1 MQVKNVLVCIGDITA
16 AFQASI
22 VNVISAEARRI
33 GAAVMYCVNSSARG
47 VNALFGAIEM
57 HVVDIP
63 DIKRFD
69 GIIIAPDTYGIEG
82 MAEYI
87 IDYFK
92 REANCPVVSV
102 RAFTPGVYNV
112 IGDDYNSQVE
122 MIEHF
127 IHEHHFNRIAYM
139 AGRLD
144 LEDGRQRLQAYLD
157 TMHKYGMEVPE
168 GMIYYGD
175 YWRNRGDD
183 AVNWFITKNEEVPQA
198 VVCANDYMAVSL
210 CDAFVHRGYRVP
222 QDVCISGYDDLEE
235 AQFQIPPLTT
245 MHVPH
250 NEMGKAAIHILKN
263 IWEGKPQE
271 ETVCLQLSPRFRN
284 SCGCERNLNIAPFQR
299 LFRDKENLQRAMHH
313 GTYMNLEFEGS
324 DTLAELMF
332 SAYTYIKGQGLGEMY
347 FCFCDEEERQ
357 NNVAEMAGKFTDH
370 MILKAI
376 VTDEGVTMLEERF
389 DRGDVLPEGY
399 HDYSQP
405 LFLTSLHEKD
415 YCFGYVAFRN
425 LDLEK
430 SKYYLKN
437 LVFTL
442 ISSMERIRIFE
453 EVKSV
458 SELREQS
465 YVDALTSLPNRR
477 AMEHT
482 MKKLYERLERTGQ
495 CFCIV
500 SIDMDGLKY
509 INDTYG
515 HVEGDSAL
523 IALGEILSHHS
534 HPYGIS
540 ARIGGDEFLA
550 LFPSEDESEAV
561 AWEQTVQKE
570 IAEYNERSTKPYEL
584 SASIGFYYCRKGMNM
599 LACMREA
606 DKRMYQEK
614 KTKKHARG

>member
-1 MQVKNVLVCIGDITA
+1 MNVKNVLVCIGDVTSE
-16 AFQASI
+16 FQSNIVSI
-22 VNVISAEARRI
+22 IAAEARRI
-33 GAAVMYCVNSSARG
+33 GAAVMCCANSSARG

-63 DIKRFD
+63 DSKRFD
-69 GIIIAPDTYGIEG
+69 GIILVPDTFGIDG
-82 MAEYI
+82 MAEYVTE
-87 IDYFK
+87 YFK
-92 REANCPVVSV
+92 KEATCPIIAV
-102 RAFTPGVYNV
+102 RAYTEGCYNV
-112 IGDDYNSQVE
+112 VGDDYGSQVE

-127 IHEHHFNRIAYM
+127 IQEHHFTRIAYM

-144 LEDGRQRLQAYLD
+144 LEDGRKRLQAYLD
-157 TMHKYGMEVPE
+157 TMSKHGMEVTE

-175 YWRNRGDD
+175 YWRNRGNEAAD
-183 AVNWFITKNEEVPQA
+183 WFIQKNNELPQA

-210 CDAFVHRGYRVP
+210 CDAFIHRGYRIP
-222 QDVCISGYDDLEE
+222 QDICISGYDDTEE

-245 MHVPH
+245 MHVPQD
-250 NEMGKAAIHILKN
+250 EMGRAAVRILKN
-263 IWEGKPQE
+263 IWENKEQE
-271 ETVCLQLSPRFRN
+271 ATVQLQLTPRYRN
-284 SCGCERNLNIAPFQR
+284 SCGCERDLNMAAFQR

-313 GTYMNLEFEGS
+313 STYMNLEFEGS

-332 SAYTYIKGQGLGEMY
+332 STYTYVKGLGLGEMY

-357 NNVAEMAGKFTDH
+357 SNVAEMVGKYTEH
-370 MILKAI
+370 MVLKAI
-376 VTDEGVTMLEERF
+376 VNDNGVTMLEERF
-389 DRGDVLPEGY
+389 ERKDVLPEVY
-399 HDYSQP
+399 HDYSRP
-405 LFLTSLHEKD
+405 LVLMALHEKD
-415 YCFGYVAFRN
+415 YCFGYVAFRD
-425 LDLEK
+425 LDFEAC
-430 SKYYLKN
+430 KYYVKN
-437 LVFTL
+437 MVFAL

-482 MKKLYERLERTGQ
+482 MKKLYERLQRTGQ
-495 CFCIV
+495 CFCII
-500 SIDMDGLKY
+500 SIDLDGLKY
-509 INDTYG
+509 INDTFG

-523 IALGEILSHHS
+523 IAFGDILSRHS
-534 HPYGIS
+534 HPYGIN

-550 LFPSEDESEAV
+550 LFPSEDEAEALQ
-561 AWEQTVQKE
+561 WDRDIQSE
-570 IAEYNERSTKPYEL
+570 IAEYNKHSDKPYEL

-614 KTKKHARG
+614 KTKKHARK

>member
-1 MQVKNVLVCIGDITA
+1 MMVCA
-16 AFQASI
+16 
-22 VNVISAEARRI
+22 
-33 GAAVMYCVNSSARG
+33 NSSARG

-57 HVVDIP
+57 HVGDIP

-69 GIIIAPDTYGIEG
+69 GIIMLPDTYGIDG
-82 MAEYI
+82 MAEYVT
-87 IDYFK
+87 DYFK
-92 REANCPVVSV
+92 REATCPVVCI
-102 RAFTPGVYNV
+102 RAYTEGFYNI

-127 IHEHHFNRIAYM
+127 INEHHFTRIAYM

-144 LEDGRQRLQAYLD
+144 LADGRTRLQAYLD
-157 TMHKYGMEVPE
+157 TMNKHGLEVTE

-175 YWRNRGDD
+175 YWRTRGNE
-183 AVNWFITKNEEVPQA
+183 AAEWFISKNEVLPQV
-198 VVCANDYMAVSL
+198 VVCANDYMAISL
-210 CDAFVHRGYRVP
+210 IDAFAHRGYRIP
-222 QDVCISGYDDLEE
+222 QDICISGYDDLEE

-245 MHVPH
+245 MHVPR
-250 NEMGKAAIHILKN
+250 NEIAKTAVRILKN
-263 IWEGKPQE
+263 IWDGKEQE
-271 ETVCLQLSPRFRN
+271 KTVSLQLSPRYRN
-284 SCGCERNLNIAPFQR
+284 SCGCERDLNMRAFQR
-299 LFRDKENLQRAMHH
+299 LFRDKENLYRSMNHS
-313 GTYMNLEFEGS
+313 TYMNLEFEGS

-332 SAYTYIKGQGLGEMY
+332 SAYTFIKGQGLGEMF

-357 NNVAEMAGKFTDH
+357 NNVAEMVGKYTEN

-376 VTDEGVTMLEERF
+376 VSDEGVTMLEERF
-389 DRGDVLPEGY
+389 KRADVLPENY
-399 HDYSQP
+399 HDYSMP
-405 LFLTSLHEKD
+405 LYLLALHEKD

-425 LDLEK
+425 IDLDKAKYCLK
-430 SKYYLKN
+430 S

-442 ISSMERIRIFE
+442 ISSLERIRIFE
-453 EVKSV
+453 EAKSL

-509 INDTYG
+509 INDTFG

-523 IALGEILSHHS
+523 IALGEILARHS
-534 HPYGIS
+534 HPYGIN

-550 LFPSEDESEAV
+550 LFPSEDESEALK
-561 AWEQTVQKE
+561 WEQDIQRE
-570 IAEYNERSTKPYEL
+570 IAEYNANSTKPYEL

-614 KTKKHARG
+614 KEKKHARK

>member
-1 MQVKNVLVCIGDITA
+1 MRLKNVLCCMGDITSE
-16 AFQASI
+16 FQSNIAS
-22 VNVISAEARRI
+22 VIATEARKI
-33 GAAVMYCVNSSARG
+33 GAAVMFCVNSSARG

-69 GIIIAPDTYGIEG
+69 GIIIVPDTYGIDG

-87 IDYFK
+87 IEYFK
-92 REANCPVVSV
+92 REAQCPIISL
-102 RAFTPGVYNV
+102 RANTEGCYNV
-112 IGDDYNSQVE
+112 VGDDYNSQTE

-127 IHEHHFNRIAYM
+127 INEHHFTRIAYM

-144 LEDGRQRLQAYLD
+144 LEDGRMRLQAYLD
-157 TMHKYGMEVPE
+157 TMHKYGMEVTE

-183 AVNWFITKNEEVPQA
+183 AAEWFISKNAQLPQV
-198 VVCANDYMAVSL
+198 VVCANDYMAISL
-210 CDAFVHRGYRVP
+210 CDAFAHRGYRVP
-222 QDVCISGYDDLEE
+222 QDICISGYDDLEE

-250 NEMGKAAIHILKN
+250 NDMAKAAIRILKN
-263 IWEGKPQE
+263 IWEGKEQSK
-271 ETVCLQLSPRFRN
+271 TVELQLSPRFRN
-284 SCGCERNLNIAPFQR
+284 SCGCERDLNMASFQR
-299 LFRDKENLQRAMHH
+299 LFRDKESLKRAMHH

-332 SAYTYIKGQGLGEMY
+332 SAYTYVKGLGLGEMF
-347 FCFCDEEERQ
+347 FCFCDEDERQ
-357 NNVAEMAGKFTDH
+357 NNVAEMVGKYTEH

-376 VTDEGVTMLEERF
+376 VSDEGVTMLEERF
-389 DRGDVLPEGY
+389 ERKNVLPEAY
-399 HDYSQP
+399 YDYSLP
-405 LFLTSLHEKD
+405 LFLVSLHEKD
-415 YCFGYVAFRN
+415 YCFGYIAFRN
-425 LDLEK
+425 LDFDK
-430 SKYYLKN
+430 CRYYMKN
-437 LVFTL
+437 LIFTL

-453 EVKSV
+453 EIKSV

-500 SIDMDGLKY
+500 SIDLDGLKY
-509 INDTYG
+509 INDTFG

-523 IALGEILSHHS
+523 IAFGEILSKHT
-534 HPYGIS
+534 HPFGIN

-550 LFPSEDESEAV
+550 LFPSEDEAEAQQW
-561 AWEQTVQKE
+561 ADDVQKE
-570 IAEYNERSTKPYEL
+570 ILEYNGRSDKPYEL

-614 KTKKHARG
+614 KEKKHARK

>member
-1 MQVKNVLVCIGDITA
+1 MKNVLCCIGDITSE
-16 AFQASI
+16 FQSKIA
-22 VNVISAEARRI
+22 NVISSEARRI
-33 GAAVMYCVNSSARG
+33 GAAVMFCCNSSARD

-63 DIKRFD
+63 DATRVD
-69 GIIIAPDTYGIEG
+69 GVIVCPDTFGIDG

-87 IDYFK
+87 TDYFQK
-92 REANCPVVSV
+92 EASCPIVSI
-102 RAFTPGVYNV
+102 RAFTEGVYNV
-112 IGDDYNSQVE
+112 IGDDYNSQTE

-127 IHEHHFNRIAYM
+127 INEHHFTRIAYM

-144 LEDGRQRLQAYLD
+144 LEDGRLRLQAYLD
-157 TMHKYGMEVPE
+157 TMKKYGLEVTE

-175 YWRNRGDD
+175 YWRNRGNE
-183 AVNWFITKNEEVPQA
+183 AAEWFITKNRDLPQV

-210 CDAFVHRGYRVP
+210 CDAFLHRGYRIP
-222 QDVCISGYDDLEE
+222 QDICVSGYDDLEE

-250 NEMGKAAIHILKN
+250 SDMGKAAVHILKN
-263 IWEGKPQE
+263 IWEGKPQS
-271 ETVCLQLSPRFRN
+271 ETVRMQLSARFRN
-284 SCGCERNLNIAPFQR
+284 SCGCERDLNMVSFQR
-299 LFRDKENLQRAMHH
+299 LYRDKENLQRAMHH
-313 GTYMNLEFEGS
+313 STYMNLEFEGS

-332 SAYTYIKGQGLGEMY
+332 SVYTYLKGKGLGEMY

-357 NNVAEMAGKFTDH
+357 NNVAEMAGKYTDH

-376 VTDEGVTMLEERF
+376 VNDEGVTMLEERF
-389 DRGDVLPEGY
+389 ERKDVLPESY
-399 HDYSQP
+399 YDYSVP
-405 LFLTSLHEKD
+405 LFLVSLHEKD
-415 YCFGYVAFRN
+415 YCFGYIAFRN
-425 LDLEK
+425 LDLSE
-430 SKYYLKN
+430 SKYYMKN
-437 LVFTL
+437 MIFSL
-442 ISSMERIRIFE
+442 ISSLERIRIFE

-465 YVDALTSLPNRR
+465 YIDALTSLPNRR

-500 SIDMDGLKY
+500 SIDLDGLKY
-509 INDTYG
+509 INDTFG
-515 HVEGDSAL
+515 HVEGDTAL
-523 IALGEILSHHS
+523 IAFGEVLSHHS
-534 HPYGIS
+534 HPYGIN

-550 LFPSEDESEAV
+550 LFPSEDESEALQ
-561 AWEQTVQKE
+561 WEKDVQAE
-570 IAEYNERSTKPYEL
+570 IAEYNERSDKPYKL

-606 DKRMYQEK
+606 DKRMYQQK
-614 KTKKHARG
+614 KTKKHARK